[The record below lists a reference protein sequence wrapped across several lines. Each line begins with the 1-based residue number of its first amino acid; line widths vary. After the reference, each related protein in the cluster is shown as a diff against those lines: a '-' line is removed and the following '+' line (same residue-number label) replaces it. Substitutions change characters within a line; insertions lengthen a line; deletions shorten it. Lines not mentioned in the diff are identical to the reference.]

1 MENQA
6 GLVRV
11 LNRQVTT
18 LALSLSLSLFL
29 SPFHSLPSWLRLL
42 FLFLHLPT
50 PPLPPGAALT
60 SDQLKGSRF
69 SPSRTVPSNHLPKSP
84 TPFGRGIVSG
94 LGKELRHCSLLCDAS
109 LPTMKNHPLI
119 GSFRLSASLF
129 SASLNTDIV

>member
-18 LALSLSLSLFL
+18 LARSLSLFL
-29 SPFHSLPSWLRLL
+29 PLSSTVWLRLL

-50 PPLPPGAALT
+50 PPTPPGTALT

-109 LPTMKNHPLI
+109 LPAMKNHPLI
-119 GSFRLSASLF
+119 GSFRVFVPSFLKYGNCLSDLG
-129 SASLNTDIV
+129 